1 MEKLPNRLR
10 KFLRENELK
19 DGEVIDLYNKQ
30 IWRVHPALTVRT
42 MPSNNYFIYETMKR
56 INTYGVSRSRDEAG
70 NIVKRELKPYT
81 MCLHTRVG
89 TGYETMQVLIAEEY
103 DLDMNKEQA
112 KQERPKGR
120 GWVWDEEKGEWFRV
134 RKLTPR
140 ECFRLMDVD
149 EPDIDKLLNA
159 GISDS
164 QLYKLAGN
172 SIVVAPL
179 AAIFKNL
186 FYPEE
191 DFRTT
196 LF

>member
-1 MEKLPNRLR
+1 
-10 KFLRENELK
+10 
-19 DGEVIDLYNKQ
+19 
-30 IWRVHPALTVRT
+30 
-42 MPSNNYFIYETMKR
+42 MKR
-56 INTYGVSRSRDEAG
+56 INTYGVSRTRDRAG
-70 NIVKRELKPYT
+70 NIIKRELKPYT
-81 MCLHTRVG
+81 MCLHTRSG
-89 TGYETMQVLIAEEY
+89 GGYEDMQVLIAEQFEF
-103 DLDMNKEQA
+103 DEMETNNTDNFESITETA
-112 KQERPKGR
+112 ARPERPKGR
-120 GWVWDEEKGEWFRV
+120 GWVWDEERGEWIRI

-140 ECFRLMDVD
+140 ENFRLMDVD
-149 EPDIDKLLNA
+149 EPDIDTLLAA